1 MAASAHVYSHQDD
14 GGRRPT
20 HRRPKGRAFDR
31 RDDGHAA
38 QGRAAHGDAAARQR
52 LETIATLL
60 DTAVRVPG
68 TNLRFGADAVL
79 NLVPGL
85 GTVAAQALS
94 AWIIIE
100 ARRLGVPPSL
110 LLRMVLNLGV
120 DTVVS
125 SVPVLGW
132 VADLFFRANRR
143 NVDLLRRHL
152 DGAGPRRPF
161 SG

>member
-1 MAASAHVYSHQDD
+1 MPASAYAF
-14 GGRRPT
+14 GRN
-20 HRRPKGRAFDR
+20 D
-31 RDDGHAA
+31 HAA
-38 QGRAAHGDAAARQR
+38 ALAR

-79 NLVPGL
+79 NIVPGV

-94 AWIIIE
+94 AFVIIE
-100 ARRLGVPPSL
+100 ARRLGVPTGVL
-110 LLRMVLNLGV
+110 LQMIVNLGI
-120 DTVVS
+120 DS
-125 SVPVLGW
+125 IMSAVPVVGW
-132 VADLFFRANRR
+132 VGDLFFRANRR

-152 DGAGPRRPF
+152 GAPARGPF

>member
-1 MAASAHVYSHQDD
+1 MPASAHAF
-14 GGRRPT
+14 GRRDT
-20 HRRPKGRAFDR
+20 FGRTDNFRRPNDRAFDG
-31 RDDGHAA
+31 RDLGH
-38 QGRAAHGDAAARQR
+38 AAARQR
-52 LETIATLL
+52 LETLATLL
-60 DTAVRVPG
+60 DSAIRVPG
-68 TNLRFGADAVL
+68 TNVRFGADALL
-79 NLVPGL
+79 NVIPGL

-100 ARRLGVPPSL
+100 ARRLGVPPSV

-120 DTVVS
+120 DTIVS

-152 DGAGPRRPF
+152 DGPASRRPF

>member
-1 MAASAHVYSHQDD
+1 MAASAHAYGRQGHVGQL
-14 GGRRPT
+14 GRVGRRST
-20 HRRPKGRAFDR
+20 FRRPDGHGFDR
-31 RDDGHAA
+31 RDEGH
-38 QGRAAHGDAAARQR
+38 AAARQR

-68 TNLRFGADAVL
+68 TNIRFGADAVL

-94 AWIIIE
+94 AWIVIE
-100 ARRLGVPPSL
+100 ARRLGVPPAL
-110 LLRMVLNLGV
+110 LLRMVLNLGI
-120 DTVVS
+120 DTIVS

>member
-1 MAASAHVYSHQDD
+1 MPVSAQSFGHQDTFGHQD
-14 GGRRPT
+14 AFRRPSG
-20 HRRPKGRAFDR
+20 HAFDR
-31 RDDGHAA
+31 RDSGHAA
-38 QGRAAHGDAAARQR
+38 ARAR

-68 TNLRFGADAVL
+68 TNVRFGADAVL
-79 NLVPGL
+79 NLIPGL

-100 ARRLGVPPSL
+100 ARRLGVPPGV

-152 DGAGPRRPF
+152 DGSTARGPF